1 MWCWRRNPR
10 SAGITGVRTTPRM
23 WRWGRKPGLWVL
35 STHGALLTDRPTS
48 PAPVLLSELTIP
60 ELHLMLLES
69 FFPGTLWK
77 QNALGLRPMPF
88 LARLQLDDHFPDLG
102 LRCSAYEVAWGWAV
116 CARGTRAV
124 AWHSRQPSSDC
135 RLGVWATR
143 TEERVAAEGCNLPHT
158 QKLRQE
164 NLNEYEA
171 SLDLQA
177 TRVCVI
183 LSPRHKTKQTTERS
197 EGRRG
202 PSSPGPPQLAG
213 GGTPGL
219 SFAIEM

>member
-1 MWCWRRNPR
+1 MWCWRRNLR
-10 SAGITGVRTTPRM
+10 SAGIAGVRTTPRM
-23 WRWGRKPGLWVL
+23 WRWGRNPGLWVL

-77 QNALGLRPMPF
+77 LNALGLRPVPF
-88 LARLQLDDHFPDLG
+88 LARLQLDGHFPDLG
-102 LRCSAYEVAWGWAV
+102 LRRSAYEVAMGVGSLCTWDESTVVSPAV
-116 CARGTRAV
+116 TAACGCGQPELRRVWQLKAV
-124 AWHSRQPSSDC
+124 IF
-135 RLGVWATR
+135 
-143 TEERVAAEGCNLPHT
+143 HT
-158 QKLRQE
+158 LRRLRQE
-164 NLNEYEA
+164 DLNEYEA

-183 LSPRHKTKQTTERS
+183 LSPKHKTKQTTERS
-197 EGRRG
+197 EGRRR

-219 SFAIEM
+219 SSAIEM